1 MTSPSERLSILDRL
15 EKGEINPEEAARL
28 LSASGQTQEHEA
40 HGETDSPM
48 GVLGQLDRGEINADE
63 AARRLEVAKR
73 PTQRSRV
80 YNRDFPKISVRNI
93 ANEAN
98 KSSRSWWWR
107 PPLIVGIVMTALS
120 ALWLQADA
128 SDGIFGFWFYVAL
141 LPLFAGIALIVTGEL
156 LRRSHWVRVRVTG
169 QDHGH
174 DVNVN
179 TQLPI
184 PFDLASGLME
194 KLGLNIRG
202 FDAGTVEQIKAALKK
217 ASEDGQPVHIQA
229 NGDEG
234 AVDIYIN

>member
-1 MTSPSERLSILDRL
+1 MTSASERLSILDRL

-28 LSASGQTQEHEA
+28 LSASGQAQEHGA

-48 GVLGQLDRGEINADE
+48 GVLGRLERGEINADE

-73 PTQRSRV
+73 PSR
-80 YNRDFPKISVRNI
+80 NHSHNGASKISVRNI

-98 KSSRSWWWR
+98 KSSRTSWWL
-107 PPLIVGIVMTALS
+107 PPLIVGVVMTTLS
-120 ALWLQADA
+120 ALWLRADA
-128 SDGIFGFWFYVAL
+128 SDDILGFWFYFAL
-141 LPLFAGIALIVTGEL
+141 LPLFAGIALIATGAL
-156 LRRSHWVRVRVTG
+156 LRRSHWVRVRVKG

-202 FDAGTVEQIKAALKK
+202 FNAGTIEQIKAALKK

-229 NGDEG
+229 NGDDG

>member
-1 MTSPSERLSILDRL
+1 MTSPAERLTILDRL

-28 LSASGQTQEHEA
+28 LSATGQTQEHET

-48 GVLGQLDRGEINADE
+48 GVLGRLERGEISADE

-73 PTQRSRV
+73 PAQRNHTKKGASKV
-80 YNRDFPKISVRNI
+80 SVRNI

-98 KSSRSWWWR
+98 KSSRTSWWL
-107 PPLIVGIVMTALS
+107 PPLIVGVVMTTLS
-120 ALWLQADA
+120 AVWLRADA
-128 SDGIFGFWFYVAL
+128 SDGILGFWFYFAL
-141 LPLFAGIALIVTGEL
+141 LPLFAGIALIATGAL
-156 LRRSHWVRVRVTG
+156 LRRSHWVRVRVKG

-217 ASEDGQPVHIQA
+217 ASEDGQPLHIQA
-229 NGDEG
+229 NGDDG